1 MEIHWY
7 GIQQQKHFKNSHV
20 CVCVCVHAYMHAC
33 MCMCVCAC
41 VCVFV
46 CACVCKINVE
56 KSLFPVISLG
66 KICSFPVISLQKNTF
81 LWFKWGKL
89 QLAGKQLHT
98 AMGRTGLMCTGGTS
112 GQTAVVANSPAVQK
126 WQNDQDWNSHPDHK
140 GIASRPSSS
149 HWLMIIHHQP
159 TFEGNKTLVFSD
171 LHNPNSS
178 HDTLGHENNSSC
190 SDHTKFGCKSPN
202 VLIVQKI
209 WAKSNG
215 YSLHAALILK
225 KAVQTIY
232 TKL

>member
-20 CVCVCVHAYMHAC
+20 CVCVRVCVCLHVCVYVHVCVCLCVH
-33 MCMCVCAC
+33 VCARSMR
-41 VCVFV
+41 
-46 CACVCKINVE
+46 K

-66 KICSFPVISLQKNTF
+66 KTCSFPVISLWKNTF
-81 LWFKWGKL
+81 LWFKCGKL

-98 AMGRTGLMCTGGTS
+98 AMGRTGLTRTGGTS

-126 WQNDQDWNSHPDHK
+126 WQNDQDWTSHPDHK

-149 HWLMIIHHQP
+149 HWLIIIQHQP
-159 TFEGNKTLVFSD
+159 TFQGNKTLLSSD
-171 LHNPNSS
+171 FHNPSSS
-178 HDTLGHENNSSC
+178 HDTLDQENNSSC

-209 WAKSNG
+209 RAKSNG

-225 KAVQTIY
+225 KVGQTIY